1 MLISQVLNNNVIL
14 VEDGGKQKI
23 IWGRGIGFKAHA
35 GENYKLKSQDKV
47 FSAISD
53 DDKWLA
59 SFKKLSEEVPRKY
72 FELTEKIIQLA
83 REEIDAN
90 FDEHLLIPLTDHIFF
105 AVKRYDMGLELS
117 NPMLFDIKRF
127 FSQEYRVGKQAV
139 SLIEQVSGVSLSDDE
154 AGFIAI
160 HLVEYKIQQS
170 DSSIKNFSNFME
182 ISNGVNNIIE
192 AKFGRKFSENSIA
205 VSRLMNHLHYLILR
219 TNSKNNKS
227 ENENQNDSDLLKML
241 CQHNRKAASC
251 LNEVVYY
258 LQDKLNYNFSDS
270 DRLYLLIHIIHVTS

>member
-1 MLISQVLNNNVIL
+1 M
-14 VEDGGKQKI
+14 EDGGKQKI

-127 FSQEYRVGKQAV
+127 FHKNTRLVNK
-139 SLIEQVSGVSLSDDE
+139 LS
-154 AGFIAI
+154 
-160 HLVEYKIQQS
+160 V
-170 DSSIKNFSNFME
+170 
-182 ISNGVNNIIE
+182 
-192 AKFGRKFSENSIA
+192 
-205 VSRLMNHLHYLILR
+205 
-219 TNSKNNKS
+219 
-227 ENENQNDSDLLKML
+227 
-241 CQHNRKAASC
+241 
-251 LNEVVYY
+251 
-258 LQDKLNYNFSDS
+258 
-270 DRLYLLIHIIHVTS
+270 